1 MAQLSKDD
9 ELLLS
14 SLGIDASAQPDGDP
28 SGNVGKFLNLIA
40 KAEGADYDTVVGGSR
55 FSDFSAHPN
64 KVGLRTAEGPS
75 TAAGRYQITGTT
87 YRDVA
92 GKLGITDFSPESQ
105 DRIALELI
113 RRNGALE
120 DVQAGNFGAAIKSS
134 AQRGPACLAAPTASP
149 SAAWSGARATWRR
162 LRNRVQSRIGRAAA
176 QPQLLGRYP
185 RHRHCRRRAAP

>member
-120 DVQAGNFGAAIKSS
+120 DVQAGNFGAAIKT
-134 AQRGPACLAAPTASP
+134 R
-149 SAAWSGARATWRR
+149 
-162 LRNRVQSRIGRAAA
+162 
-176 QPQLLGRYP
+176 
-185 RHRHCRRRAAP
+185 